1 MQENT
6 KPKRVS
12 RLTERLGEKD
22 PAVSRRRLIRLGK
35 QLMLGGIA
43 YLMGLGRLAFD
54 TRPFGIALLCASGGQ
69 VTGILGGLIFAEVA
83 LGENPVPMI
92 VVYAVAAVVRLTSRM
107 LMESPVTAVTLPEAL
122 RQLLNPVPDVRTG
135 FSARPDRKWSAALG
149 EQLRATFSDSLA
161 LRSATAAVGMLT
173 VSLARVISGGF
184 RFYDWFAMAL
194 SVIVAPAAV
203 SAVRY
208 SSGLDSPRT
217 SAERQHP
224 ASV

>member
-69 VTGILGGLIFAEVA
+69 VTGILVKPG
-83 LGENPVPMI
+83 
-92 VVYAVAAVVRLTSRM
+92 
-107 LMESPVTAVTLPEAL
+107 
-122 RQLLNPVPDVRTG
+122 
-135 FSARPDRKWSAALG
+135 
-149 EQLRATFSDSLA
+149 
-161 LRSATAAVGMLT
+161 
-173 VSLARVISGGF
+173 
-184 RFYDWFAMAL
+184 
-194 SVIVAPAAV
+194 
-203 SAVRY
+203 
-208 SSGLDSPRT
+208 
-217 SAERQHP
+217 
-224 ASV
+224 